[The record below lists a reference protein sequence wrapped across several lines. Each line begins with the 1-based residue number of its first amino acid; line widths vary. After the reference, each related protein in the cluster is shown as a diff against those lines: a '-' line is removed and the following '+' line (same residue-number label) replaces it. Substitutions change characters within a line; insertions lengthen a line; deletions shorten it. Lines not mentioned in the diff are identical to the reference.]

1 MDNLEEYIKRNAE
14 DFNSAELPAGHLD
27 RFIKRMDTV
36 TVGEQHR
43 TTKIRRIV
51 WAAIAV
57 AAALAA
63 VIFIN
68 RQGIK
73 DDFMIT
79 GQNTDW
85 FANVG
90 NSEVEICQAYYE
102 KVGELY
108 EVILSHH
115 PDGSLDDSIS
125 SIAEETI
132 PLLDQLP
139 DEMDPEARAAVL
151 KEYYGDLLDGLERIV
166 NIK

>member
-14 DFNSAELPAGHLD
+14 EFNSADLPDGHLD
-27 RFIKRMDTV
+27 RFINKMDTV
-36 TVGEQHR
+36 KIGEQR
-43 TTKIRRIV
+43 QTTLHHII
-51 WAAIAV
+51 WATVAI
-57 AAALAA
+57 AAALACI
-63 VIFIN
+63 IFIN
-68 RQGIK
+68 RPGTK
-73 DDFMIT
+73 DELMISGK
-79 GQNTDW
+79 GQDW
-85 FANVG
+85 FANVS

-132 PLLDQLP
+132 PLVDQLP
-139 DEMDPEARAAVL
+139 EEMDPEARAAVL
-151 KEYYGDLLDGLERIV
+151 KEYYGDLLDGLERIK